1 MRLKYDKEVDALRI
15 TLTKNQIVD
24 SNETT
29 EGVIIDYDEQGEV
42 VAIEILDVSDRVT
55 DPSKFDLDIAG

>member
-1 MRLKYDKEVDALRI
+1 MRLRYDKEVDALRI

-55 DPSKFDLDIAG
+55 DPSKFDLDMAG